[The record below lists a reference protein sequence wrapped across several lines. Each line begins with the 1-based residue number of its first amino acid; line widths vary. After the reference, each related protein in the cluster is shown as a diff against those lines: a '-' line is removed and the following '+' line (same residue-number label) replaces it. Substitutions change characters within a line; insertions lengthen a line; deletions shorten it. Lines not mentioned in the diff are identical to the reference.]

1 MPETENQA
9 TTVELW
15 KINSKE
21 NTQRKQWFLEKG
33 VKNVVNFFAKISNQP
48 HPETGAPQSS
58 STQQPTYQENQ
69 AQETLPQE
77 WKKTSSFFD
86 TLVNSTQNLLNKTE
100 NFVATAADKTKEIT
114 QQIREVPGKVAEKT
128 NTVIQKGVNLGEKV
142 KDRAET
148 LADKGIDFG
157 KTLQTTM
164 SEGAQQFSKNPL
176 NATGNIIKGT
186 VNSTAQ
192 LGKDLWNQVEEIWK
206 NTIESVKTSGVN
218 MKDTL
223 KNAWQ
228 EIQINRGNIETKATN
243 VFWAMKE
250 VGKKVVEKTKEVGI
264 NTFDTAKDVVK
275 NPINHIDEVMWGEH
289 QETTTLT
296 TETENTTHL
305 ENLEKGTEE

>member
-1 MPETENQA
+1 MPETENQV

-21 NTQRKQWFLEKG
+21 NTERKPWFLEKG

-100 NFVATAADKTKEIT
+100 NLVSTAANKTKEIT
-114 QQIREVPGKVAEKT
+114 QQIREVPGKVVEKT
-128 NTVIQKGVNLGEKV
+128 NTVIQKGVDLGEKV

-148 LADKGIDFG
+148 LTDKGIDFG
-157 KTLQTTM
+157 KNLQTTM
-164 SEGAQQFSKNPL
+164 SDGVQQFTKNPL
-176 NATGNIIKGT
+176 QATGNIVKGT
-186 VNSTAQ
+186 VNSTTQ
-192 LGKDLWNQVEEIWK
+192 LGKDLWNQAEEIEK
-206 NTIESVKTSGVN
+206 N
-218 MKDTL
+218 TL
-223 KNAWQ
+223 KNIQTTGENLQ
-228 EIQINRGNIETKATN
+228 EGLKNVREETQRNWDKAGIKATN
-243 VFWAMKE
+243 VFWEIKE
-250 VGKKVVEKTKEVGI
+250 IGKNIVEKTKEVGS
-264 NTFDTAKDVVK
+264 NTFDTTKDLVK
-275 NPINHIDEVMWGEH
+275 NPINHIDKVMWGEH
-289 QETTTLT
+289 QRAPTPT

-305 ENLEKGTEE
+305 DNLEKATEK

>member
-21 NTQRKQWFLEKG
+21 NTERKPWFLEKG

-48 HPETGAPQSS
+48 HPETGASQTS

-100 NFVATAADKTKEIT
+100 NLVATTADKTKEIT
-114 QQIREVPGKVAEKT
+114 QQIREVPGRVVEKT

-206 NTIESVKTSGVN
+206 NTIESVKTNGVN

-250 VGKKVVEKTKEVGI
+250 VGKKVVEKTKEVGV
-264 NTFDTAKDVVK
+264 NTFDTAKDLVK